1 METLF
6 SLTLTCHPTLRNE
19 IFHVGMKSAIIAN
32 KCVIRLQLLA
42 VGGYI
47 IKLARGQNDILNE

>member
-6 SLTLTCHPTLRNE
+6 SLTLTCHPTLRKE
-19 IFHVGMKSAIIAN
+19 VVHIRMKSAIIAN
-32 KCVIRLQLLA
+32 KCAIRLQLLA

-47 IKLARGQNDILNE
+47 ITLVRGQNHILNE